1 MWIITF
7 RASRLSVAKKE
18 FVCRLA
24 GRMRTGEATPAR
36 WLDSVL
42 GETWQTFLSD
52 RGLTLPGFG
61 ASIWS
66 RNERWTFEFD
76 PGRKLRALFG
86 WYSSCRSPT

>member
-7 RASRLSVAKKE
+7 RAFRLSVAKKE

-61 ASIWS
+61 GFYLEPKREVDLRVRS
-66 RNERWTFEFD
+66 RSEAAC
-76 PGRKLRALFG
+76 PLRGVLVLL
-86 WYSSCRSPT
+86 